1 MKRGGIRPSENPR
14 SRKPPKNFRDDSENE
29 NPNLSSLSSPNRP
42 IANSKTFKST
52 IKSSAEKKKNKEEMN
67 PFDPVT
73 GLPPPKENPSL
84 KSTHSARNLFAGRE
98 ILNQITEFCRELKK
112 IALNASERENSM
124 RSNGAKINNTKGTNE
139 GEPLLESEKKR
150 NLNSK
155 IFIPET
161 GKKKKYVSLLLSSFL
176 NVWFEF
182 APTID
187 FI

>member
-1 MKRGGIRPSENPR
+1 
-14 SRKPPKNFRDDSENE
+14 
-29 NPNLSSLSSPNRP
+29 
-42 IANSKTFKST
+42 
-52 IKSSAEKKKNKEEMN
+52 
-67 PFDPVT
+67 
-73 GLPPPKENPSL
+73 
-84 KSTHSARNLFAGRE
+84 
-98 ILNQITEFCRELKK
+98 
-112 IALNASERENSM
+112 M
-124 RSNGAKINNTKGTNE
+124 RSNGAKINNTKGLNE
-139 GEPLLESEKKR
+139 EKPLLESEKKR